1 MLCEKCKG
9 LKSPTLQGI
18 EFTCRKM
25 GFKERISGH
34 QVNGEWMP
42 GPTPKHLE
50 DWCAKNCK
58 PAKPVELV
66 KKVKEVKEVKEK
78 ITPPS
83 PLKDKGVQSSNK
95 NATDKKKD

>member
-34 QVNGEWMP
+34 EVNGIWMP

-58 PAKPVELV
+58 PAKPAKPVELV
-66 KKVKEVKEVKEK
+66 KKVKEE

-83 PLKDKGVQSSNK
+83 PLKDKWVQSSNK
-95 NATDKKKD
+95 KTTDKKKD

>member
-1 MLCEKCKG
+1 MMLCEKCQNLSFRDSATATG
-9 LKSPTLQGI
+9 YA
-18 EFTCRKM
+18 R
-25 GFKERISGH
+25 ERDFAGAH
-34 QVNGEWMP
+34 RVEGGWLP
-42 GPTPKHLE
+42 GNSREALE
-50 DWCAKNCK
+50 SWCAKNCK

-66 KKVKEVKEVKEK
+66 KEVKEVKEE

>member
-1 MLCEKCKG
+1 MLCEKCKNKG
-9 LKSPTLQGI
+9 GDCKMTAQGDG
-18 EFTCRKM
+18 FVM
-25 GFKERISGH
+25 GFSGRHPVH
-34 QVNGEWMP
+34 QSDGKWFP
-42 GPTPKHLE
+42 GGSKKDLE

-66 KKVKEVKEVKEK
+66 KEVKEVKEE